1 MVNGKHKNIG
11 LGALKQNVINRNW
24 EQNYMYQKIVQIF
37 NTLLFILVSFILL
50 WILSRPPMIITLR
63 MLSESH
69 LLSIPFDEVGT

>member
-1 MVNGKHKNIG
+1 
-11 LGALKQNVINRNW
+11 
-24 EQNYMYQKIVQIF
+24 MYQKIVQIF

-63 MLSESH
+63 ILSESH